1 MRSIGEWLSLRS
13 SVIRIVVDGGVND
26 PDLTE
31 VDLSRFSKL
40 RTLEIG
46 DNCFGFVVAFKLVGL
61 SKLNRVI
68 IGKHCFTYHTDN
80 TQTCR
85 FCVKECP
92 KLKVLKIGPCSFS
105 HYSVCEIEKVDA
117 LEVMEIGYLNKISD
131 NFDHASLEL
140 KSEFI
145 LNA

>member
-1 MRSIGEWLSLRS
+1 MKSIDEWLSLRS

-26 PDLTE
+26 SDLTE
-31 VDLSRFSKL
+31 LDLSRFSKL
-40 RTLEIG
+40 SALEIG
-46 DNCFGFVVAFKLVGL
+46 DNCFGYVITFKLVGL

-68 IGKHCFTYHTDN
+68 IGKHCFTYHTVS
-80 TQTCR
+80 TQTRR

-92 KLKVLKIGPCSFS
+92 KLKVLKIGPRSFS

-117 LEVMEIGYLNKISD
+117 LEVMEIGYLNKVSD